1 MELLKKYILK
11 AERKGKNITAIINTP
26 TSSGQTVLISACRNG
41 KLDIVKYLVDEC
53 GADME
58 QVGTVHFDGEAVEG
72 VTPLWCAAAAN
83 YLEIVRFLVD
93 RGADVNRTTITNS
106 TALRAACFDGH
117 EEVVRYLV
125 ERGANVETPNRH
137 EHTCL
142 MIACFR
148 GHENIVKYLLS
159 RGARV
164 NRRSA
169 KGNTAL
175 HDCAESGNL
184 RSLALLLRYGALMR
198 PDEYGQ
204 TPIISGA
211 NSAYKKIVEYLCE
224 LRSPSGEFIVPV
236 EEQAAAHELLGAS
249 LYDRQSRVQDA
260 VIEWQHAM
268 NLRRAHF
275 GYTKRLPPV
284 EEGACNHYAWSLIR
298 ATAHNAVAL
307 EMAKRERG
315 KWNYNAKTNEV
326 DIDLLKRPPPPLPST
341 ITADPIWAQKHAA
354 RANLLAQKYEQ
365 LLARYKADPSLCSNW
380 TSDGLKSPEQQLK
393 SAVDAVLGV
402 EPDFY
407 PHSSRHIRR
416 PLEGGPGDVTP
427 QAESP
432 SASDEAYRLRYF
444 AVLEEAISR
453 GSVDP
458 CEIFEAA
465 EEKLQS
471 EVASFQPEPLL
482 ITRLRRYSLT
492 AFGLVREFAD
502 FTELKYV
509 TQDAYALPL
518 QPLLI
523 RLRILGPDHPDTIYF
538 LRYRGA
544 TYADT
549 GAIPQCLAFWRYA
562 IELQRVF
569 LEPLSY
575 VSQSSFL
582 AFAELYNIVLSNR
595 YSGLRAV
602 RLQPSLIVDS
612 IELAIDNIERGM
624 EYSYPHWYGRMP
636 WAYTSADKEATN
648 LHRHVRLCLHFI
660 ALLAYYFCPPDAR
673 PPPLHRQR
681 LEAFRNAPNRIAVP
695 TQTPIFSG
703 AFPLLETPA
712 ETTTSMPD
720 ATETSEELPTSTAW
734 GIFVPSESE
743 HAEMRSKM
751 TPALLERFFGQ
762 VNRLVRLDPRVHE
775 GASPLHM
782 AASCSRL
789 VRCDLLPLPHADLL
803 RLLTALGAD
812 PDAMDACGHRPIG
825 RVLSSHA
832 LSESQKAELVA
843 TLVLD
848 CGAHFDAAAM
858 PPPFGE
864 DTVVEKERGASGRVE
879 AMDVDSSPST
889 SARPATDAAA
899 SATPAT
905 AANDDDYIGVNIIS
919 AGPLSATSTALRSAA
934 VSAAVIIASFA
945 ASSSSSSSSSSSPSS
960 VTTSALRFARSAGVW
975 TAAPVVG
982 ATRNSTMTWPWGRA
996 CARILAISGLHPLR
1010 HVNLQCLAA
1019 RALPRSLHHRLPSH
1033 LEGHQSRAESWPLM
1047 LYSSNVNRLDVDEA
1061 RRWDQ
1066 NSIGMRWTRSKS
1078 HPSRLWKSLLCKSTS

>member
-1 MELLKKYILK
+1 MVEVRELITFCSEGNMELLKRHIMN
-11 AERKGKNITAIINTP
+11 AERKGRSISAIINTP
-26 TSSGQTVLISACRNG
+26 TSSGQTILISACRNG
-41 KLDIVKYLVDEC
+41 KLEIVQYLVDEC

-83 YLEIVRFLVD
+83 YLEIVRFLVE

-117 EEVVRYLV
+117 EAIVRYLV
-125 ERGANVETPNRH
+125 EQGANVETPNRH

-148 GHENIVKYLLS
+148 GHERVVRYLLS
-159 RGARV
+159 KGARV

-184 RSLALLLRYGALMR
+184 DSLTLLLCYGALMR

-211 NSAYKKIVEYLCE
+211 NSAYKKVVEYLCD
-224 LRSPSGEFIVPV
+224 LRTPYGEMVVPV
-236 EEQAAAHELLGAS
+236 EEQAAARELLGAS

-260 VIEWQHAM
+260 VIEWQYAM
-268 NLRRAHF
+268 KLRRAHF

-284 EEGACNHYAWSLIR
+284 DEAARNHYAWSLIR
-298 ATAHNAVAL
+298 ATAYNAVAL
-307 EMAKRERG
+307 EMAKKERG
-315 KWNYNAKTNEV
+315 RGSSNVKANEV
-326 DIDLLKRPPPPLPST
+326 DIDLTRRLPPPLPST
-341 ITADPIWAQKHAA
+341 IITDPIWAKKHAA
-354 RANLLAQKYEQ
+354 RAELLAQKYEQ
-365 LLARYKADPSLCSNW
+365 LLSFCKTDSSTCHNW
-380 TSDGLKSPEQQLK
+380 TGDGLKSPEQQLR

-402 EPDFY
+402 APDFY
-407 PHSSRHIRR
+407 PHFSRHIRR
-416 PLEGGPGDVTP
+416 PLEGTEGDVTP
-427 QAESP
+427 QIP
-432 SASDEAYRLRYF
+432 SRIASDEAYRLRYF
-444 AVLEEAISR
+444 TVSEEAISR
-453 GSVDP
+453 GAVDP

-471 EVASFQPEPLL
+471 EPASSQTEPLL

-502 FTELKYV
+502 FAELNHV

-549 GAIPQCLAFWRYA
+549 GAIAQCLAFWRYA

-602 RLQPSLIVDS
+602 RLQPSLIIDS
-612 IELAIDNIERGM
+612 IELAVDNIERGM
-624 EYSYPHWYGRMP
+624 EYSYPHWHGRMP

-673 PPPLHRQR
+673 PPPLHRYRMQE
-681 LEAFRNAPNRIAVP
+681 LRNTPNGMVAP
-695 TQTPIFSG
+695 TQAPIFSG
-703 AFPLLETPA
+703 TFPLLEPPT
-712 ETTTSMPD
+712 ETASSMPD
-720 ATETSEELPTSTAW
+720 STEASEELPASTAW

-751 TPALLERFFGQ
+751 TSALLERFFRQ

-803 RLLTALGAD
+803 RLLTAVGAD
-812 PDAMDACGHRPIG
+812 PDVKDACGHRPIG
-825 RVLSSHA
+825 RILASHA
-832 LSESQKAELVA
+832 LSESQKAELVS

-864 DTVVEKERGASGRVE
+864 DTVPEGGAFGRAE
-879 AMDVDSSPST
+879 ALDVDSSPST
-889 SARPATDAAA
+889 STRSVASTSPSPRPVTDAAA
-899 SATPAT
+899 SETPAT
-905 AANDDDYIGVNIIS
+905 AASDDVYNGMNTIS
-919 AGPLSATSTALRSAA
+919 ANPLSATSSALRSAA
-934 VSAAVIIASFA
+934 VIMASF

-960 VTTSALRFARSAGVW
+960 VTTSALRLARSTGGCSAAAG
-975 TAAPVVG
+975 VG
-982 ATRNSTMTWPWGRA
+982 ATRHNTMTWPWGRA

-1019 RALPRSLHHRLPSH
+1019 RALPRSLHHWLPSH
-1033 LEGHQSRAESWPLM
+1033 LVDFVRLHHHYPQEQQQEHRRSRDTQ
-1047 LYSSNVNRLDVDEA
+1047 RD
-1061 RRWDQ
+1061 
-1066 NSIGMRWTRSKS
+1066 
-1078 HPSRLWKSLLCKSTS
+1078 

>member
-1 MELLKKYILK
+1 MQMFGCEKMIEVRELITFCSEGNMELLKKHIQI
-11 AERKGKNITAIINTP
+11 AERRGNSIPSIINTP
-26 TSSGQTVLISACRNG
+26 TSSGQTALISACRNG
-41 KLDIVKYLVDEC
+41 KPDIVRYLVDDC

-83 YLEIVRFLVD
+83 YLEIVQFLVD

-125 ERGANVETPNRH
+125 EQGANVETPNRH

-184 RSLALLLRYGALMR
+184 RSLILLLRYGALMR

-211 NSAYKKIVEYLCE
+211 NSAYKKIVEYLSE
-224 LRSPSGEFIVPV
+224 LRSPSGEFVVPV

-260 VIEWQHAM
+260 VIEWRYAM
-268 NLRRAHF
+268 CLRRSHF

-284 EEGACNHYAWSLIR
+284 EEGARNHYAWSLIQ
-298 ATAHNAVAL
+298 ATAYNAVAL
-307 EMAKRERG
+307 EMAKKKRG
-315 KWNYNAKTNEV
+315 RGCYNVRANEISAEV
-326 DIDLLKRPPPPLPST
+326 LKRPPPPLPST

-354 RANLLAQKYEQ
+354 RANVLARQYEHLLA
-365 LLARYKADPSLCSNW
+365 LYKSDPSLCANW
-380 TSDGLKSPEQQLK
+380 TSNGLKSPEQQLR

-416 PLEGGPGDVTP
+416 PLEGEQSDVTSQP
-427 QAESP
+427 QSP
-432 SASDEAYRLRYF
+432 TASDEAYRLRYF
-444 AVLEEAISR
+444 SVSEEAISR
-453 GSVDP
+453 GTVDP

-471 EVASFQPEPLL
+471 EAAASQPEPLL

-492 AFGLVREFAD
+492 AFGLVREFAN
-502 FTELKYV
+502 FAELKHV

-624 EYSYPHWYGRMP
+624 EYSYPHWHGRMP
-636 WAYTSADKEATN
+636 WAYTSADKEAMN

-660 ALLAYYFCPPDAR
+660 ALLAYYFCPPEAR

-681 LEAFRNAPNRIAVP
+681 LEVFRHALNGIAVP
-695 TQTPIFSG
+695 TRAPIFSG
-703 AFPLLETPA
+703 TFPLLETPTEA
-712 ETTTSMPD
+712 TTAMPD
-720 ATETSEELPTSTAW
+720 AMEALEELPTSTAW
-734 GIFVPSESE
+734 NIFVPSESE

-751 TPALLERFFGQ
+751 TPALLKRFFRQ

-812 PDAMDACGHRPIG
+812 PDAKDACGYRPIG
-825 RVLSSHA
+825 RILASHT

-848 CGAHFDAAAM
+848 CGAHFDAAVM

-864 DTVVEKERGASGRVE
+864 DAVVEKEGAVCDRVE

-889 SARPATDAAA
+889 STRSIASTSSPPRPTTDVAA
-899 SATPAT
+899 SAAPAT
-905 AANDDDYIGVNIIS
+905 TATDDAYVGVNIIS
-919 AGPLSATSTALRSAA
+919 TSPLSANTSALRSAA

-945 ASSSSSSSSSSSPSS
+945 ANSPSSSSLSS
-960 VTTSALRFARSAGVW
+960 VTTSALRFARSAGACPG
-975 TAAPVVG
+975 TAVVG
-982 ATRNSTMTWPWGRA
+982 TTRNNTTTWPWGRA
-996 CARILAISGLHPLR
+996 CARVLALSGLRPLR

-1019 RALPRSLHHRLPSH
+1019 RALPRSLYHRLPGH
-1033 LEGHQSRAESWPLM
+1033 LIDF
-1047 LYSSNVNRLDVDEA
+1047 VRLHHHCQQ
-1061 RRWDQ
+1061 R
-1066 NSIGMRWTRSKS
+1066 
-1078 HPSRLWKSLLCKSTS
+1078 